1 MKSRKIAN
9 PTKTL
14 MAALAVASIIAT
26 STADAKTIKVMKGV
40 TKNEQGFIFER
51 HPLLTGSHMLEVQ
64 GGVIKGSKSF
74 IQKYQEIEGPLVGIY
89 CYGGYQEWS
98 DSIMCKDEHDNWVT
112 PEELLSSRGFRPFV
126 RYSNTFFDAQ
136 GNEITALLGC
146 RADASFEKCES
157 YVGEEK

>member
-1 MKSRKIAN
+1 MKIAKSA
-9 PTKTL
+9 KTL
-14 MAALAVASIIAT
+14 LAAAIIAFAAST
-26 STADAKTIKVMKGV
+26 SINANAKTIKVMKGV

-98 DSIMCKDEHDNWVT
+98 DSIMCKDERDQWVT

-146 RADASFEKCES
+146 RADTSFEKCES